1 MKFTR
6 FRYLLFS
13 LLGCCLVILVAA
25 CGNPNTNQN
34 SSTNST
40 ASSSQSST
48 TSTPPTKGGATGTPT
63 TSPVTTT
70 VPMPTTSTSC
80 PAPGTGRTAVT
91 APLALGS
98 HQNIV
103 YLVDQYQGTTF
114 VGSTLRRYDV
124 STHNKT
130 DIVTINGAV
139 IDDPQ
144 ISADGQWLLFVSSVG
159 QQHKLQLVRMDGKG
173 LQTLY
178 CASNMSLDHVLL
190 SSNQKLAIFSSLNP
204 NNNQGGLYL
213 LNLITGTIQLEL
225 KPTNS
230 GPPLNLDNIGIPLTW
245 LDNTHIYVS
254 FTTQPIAPIDMLGIL
269 DTSRGPNQQMSDL
282 TTVFQDKVSQTF
294 NYPCWD
300 ADSSYNGST
309 LFLAQ
314 CSGIS
319 APNCSGSCALGTREG
334 PSTINTEPGTA
345 GSQKTIF
352 TSQTLGIAAI
362 RAISNS
368 TLLLQVE
375 NFSMNHQVDTSQNGL
390 WKLNTD
396 GTGLTRLTTEANGIT
411 TSLCPYTQ
419 NPWSNVSRNGS
430 LYAFETSNTSA
441 YPSTYTLFYGSLN
454 GSTPTSF
461 ASISD
466 GTQLSIVGWTTM

>member
-1 MKFTR
+1 MKSTR

-13 LLGCCLVILVAA
+13 LLACCLIILVAA
-25 CGNPNTNQN
+25 CGSTTTIQN
-34 SSTNST
+34 IGASST
-40 ASSSQSST
+40 ASSGQTQATPT
-48 TSTPPTKGGATGTPT
+48 TPAKGGASSTSTT
-63 TSPVTTT
+63 TSVTTT
-70 VPMPTTSTSC
+70 VPMPTTLTSC
-80 PAPGTGRTAVT
+80 PPPGTARAAVL
-91 APLALGS
+91 APLALGT

-103 YLVDQYQGTTF
+103 YVVKQYQGTNF
-114 VGSTLRRYDV
+114 LGSTLRRYDV
-124 STHNKT
+124 STGAKT
-130 DIVTINGAV
+130 NIITINGAV
-139 IDDPQ
+139 IDNPQ
-144 ISADGQWLLFVSSVG
+144 ISADGQWLLFVASVG
-159 QQHKLQLVRMDGKG
+159 QQHKLQMVRMDGKG

-178 CASNMSLDHVLL
+178 CASNTSLDNVLL

-213 LNLITGTIQLEL
+213 LNLNTGTVQLEL
-225 KPTNS
+225 KPANS
-230 GPPLNLDNIGIPLTW
+230 GPPLNADNIATPFTW
-245 LDNTHIYVS
+245 LDNTRIYVS
-254 FTTQPIAPIDMLGIL
+254 FATAPIAPIDMLGIL

-282 TTVFQDKVSQTF
+282 TTVFQDQVSQTF

-319 APNCSGSCALGTREG
+319 APNCSGSCSLGTREG
-334 PSTINTEPGTA
+334 PSTINTEPGTG

-352 TSQTLGIAAI
+352 TNQALGIAAI
-362 RAISNS
+362 RAITSS

-396 GTGLTRLTTEANGIT
+396 GTGLTRLTTEANGT
-411 TSLCPYTQ
+411 MTSLCPYTQ
-419 NPWSNVSRNGS
+419 NPWSNVSRDGK
-430 LYAFETSNTSA
+430 LYAFETSSTGT
-441 YPSTYTLFYGSLN
+441 YPTTYTLYYASLN
-454 GSTPTSF
+454 GGSPTQF

-466 GTQLSIVGWTTM
+466 GTQLAIVGWTRM